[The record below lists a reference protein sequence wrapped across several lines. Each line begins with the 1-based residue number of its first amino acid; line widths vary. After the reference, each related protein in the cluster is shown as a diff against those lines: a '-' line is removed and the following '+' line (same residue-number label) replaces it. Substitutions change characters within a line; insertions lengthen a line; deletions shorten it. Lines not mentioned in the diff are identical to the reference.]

1 MSENFESGLRDLY
14 TRAAQAHDAGAGLP
28 MTAMVGRARRNR
40 RVRAA
45 GVSVVATVAVVGVAL
60 GGAAVVRLN
69 DSAPVPPAV
78 TSTPSPTTTIEPAGT
93 VLTCG
98 AVIADLPVFE
108 DAPVTVEATLDT
120 PALTVTDP
128 VVGTVVMAA
137 VDPPGPM
144 IANEVVFGLRYL
156 VVQDGVVV
164 GIGRDNGDAP
174 VVPLSG
180 RDGIAHEATI
190 SLSGCD
196 EDSRTPVQLA
206 TGDYELY
213 AGFSAQIA
221 GGPGGEGVVLGGP
234 WPFTITDEAS
244 PDGQTPET
252 MPLLPPENHYVESS
266 GVSAIPLS
274 EDPLEDGDY
283 FGYLSGIDATAG
295 TVQVDIAIFY
305 TGQAAIDYLTANDPT
320 AENPPPG
327 GFWIVNDVERIRTL
341 TLSPDVRIYLWCYGN
356 DLGFAERT
364 LTEWAAAPATGEHS
378 CDAGAA
384 LSRGWG
390 DETYWF
396 DVRDGVV
403 LQVVG
408 QFLP

>member
-1 MSENFESGLRDLY
+1 MSEDFETGLHDLY
-14 TRAAQAHDAGAGLP
+14 TRAAAAHSGSSGFP
-28 MTAMVGRARRNR
+28 TTAMVATARRNR

-45 GVSVVATVAVVGVAL
+45 SVTLTTAAVVVGFGVAAVAMIGGRPQTTPATEPPEPPAVVGTRANPACRMAVADLRVFAEPPASIDIALDARSVPSTGYLTGALKVVAL
-60 GGAAVVRLN
+60 DPGWGTEIRPSVWGGVEYAAVQGGQIVAL
-69 DSAPVPPAV
+69 
-78 TSTPSPTTTIEPAGT
+78 PSFEGTATENAAFPLMPCADADEDGDLEPGQY
-93 VLTCG
+93 
-98 AVIADLPVFE
+98 DLWAFN
-108 DAPVTVEATLDT
+108 A
-120 PALTVTDP
+120 
-128 VVGTVVMAA
+128 
-137 VDPPGPM
+137 
-144 IANEVVFGLRYL
+144 
-156 VVQDGVVV
+156 
-164 GIGRDNGDAP
+164 
-174 VVPLSG
+174 
-180 RDGIAHEATI
+180 ATI
-190 SLSGCD
+190 D
-196 EDSRTPVQLA
+196 
-206 TGDYELY
+206 GDDAYL
-213 AGFSAQIA
+213 I
-221 GGPGGEGVVLGGP
+221 GGP
-234 WPFTITDEAS
+234 WPFTITDAAT

-274 EDPLEDGDY
+274 EDSLEDGDY